1 MADHSV
7 STISIRDCRIRVMRG
22 GSGGPVLFLHGGGC
36 PERWLPCRSRRAA
49 AFDVV
54 SPYARGFVGS
64 DTPPWLDTVPDL
76 ANFYL
81 DFLEALDL
89 DGVHLVGQSL
99 GVWVAAELAVR
110 NTGRLASLTL
120 VAAAGIHVKDV
131 AQVDTFLSNPEQH
144 VRDLFHDQQFAD
156 AVLARGQRPE
166 LEDVALKNRMTTA
179 KLVWQPR
186 SHDPHLQKWLH
197 RIDVPT
203 LLIWGEHDRLF
214 PKEYALAY
222 QRLIPGS
229 KAVIIPECGHLPQV
243 EKADAFTVEL
253 ESFIG
258 AMRIAA

>member
-22 GSGGPVLFLHGGGC
+22 GSGSPVLFLHGGGGAGS
-36 PERWLPCRSRRAA
+36 WLPFMSRLAA
-49 AFDVV
+49 TFDVIV
-54 SPYARGFVGS
+54 PEHPGFGGS
-64 DTPPWLDTVPDL
+64 DTPPCLDTVPDL

-81 DFLEALDL
+81 DFLEELGL

-99 GVWVAAELAVR
+99 GGWVAAELAVR

-144 VRDLFHDQQFAD
+144 VRDLFHDQKLAD
-156 AVLARGQRPE
+156 AVLVRGQRPE

-197 RIDVPT
+197 RIDIPT

-214 PKEYALAY
+214 PKDYAFAY
-222 QRLIPGS
+222 QQMIPGS
-229 KAVIIPECGHLPQV
+229 KAVIIPDCGHLPQV
-243 EKADAFTVEL
+243 EKADAFTAEL